1 MDTMVITARYE
12 MDTTSHQFE
21 LTSRPGQQHAG
32 GDKIQQPSIKYT
44 TKNEQLKSKGA
55 TPPEG
60 RYKAQMS
67 YTDLRVAVTLYTE
80 N

>member
-12 MDTTSHQFE
+12 MNTTGHQFE
-21 LTSRPGQQHAG
+21 LTPRPGQQDVG
-32 GDKIQQPSIKYT
+32 GDQIQQPPIRYT
-44 TKNEQLKSKGA
+44 TKNEQLKSKGVA
-55 TPPEG
+55 PPEG

-67 YTDLRVAVTLYTE
+67 YTDLGVAVTLYTE